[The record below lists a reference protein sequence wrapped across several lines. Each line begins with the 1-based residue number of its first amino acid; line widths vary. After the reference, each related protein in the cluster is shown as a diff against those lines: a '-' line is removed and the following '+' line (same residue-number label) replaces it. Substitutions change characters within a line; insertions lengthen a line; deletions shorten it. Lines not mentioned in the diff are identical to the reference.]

1 MTPNSR
7 DVTGSCLADGSTD
20 GTVGAMPD
28 ETLQRLAA
36 EYWDAVLESN
46 PTTATLLGDHR
57 FDDRIEDFSPEVE
70 AAQRRQWESI
80 LARATAVDAASL
92 DVEDAVT
99 RGQLVVETG
108 DAVALTDAH
117 MVELTSDQMT
127 GFHVGLVQSVPMM
140 SAPDPT
146 SAGMLLER
154 FRQVPA
160 AMEQLAGRFV
170 EGAAAG
176 RTPAAICVSRSLNT
190 IEGYLASPLDGDPFV
205 TLTGPPHGDDQAAWD
220 GEAAW
225 REELRAIAAGD
236 IRPAYRRLAD
246 VMRCELLP
254 VARDDDHPGLSW
266 LADGPELYA
275 ALVAHHT
282 SLDVPAEEIHAIGMD
297 EVTRRLPAEYAE
309 VGGRLFGLTDPA
321 AVLDRLRQDQSLR
334 YRSGDEIM
342 ADARDAFEAATAAMG
357 GWFGRLPQAPCT
369 IEPVPDFLAPDSPS
383 AYYFPPPGDGSR
395 GGTYF
400 VNTYGPEHKARYE
413 TASIAFH
420 EAIPGH
426 HLQLAIAMELAGLPD
441 FRRFSLSNTAY
452 VEGWGLYSE
461 RLAEEMGLYRNDLDR
476 MGMLA
481 ADSMRACRLVVD
493 TGLHAMGWTRSQA
506 IDFMASNSPI
516 SVDEVT
522 VEIDRYIGMPG
533 QALAYK
539 LGQREIFRLREE
551 ARSALGDRFDVKGFH
566 DAVLGSGAVGLPVL
580 GEIVGR
586 WAAAAAAAAGDDR

>member
-1 MTPNSR
+1 
-7 DVTGSCLADGSTD
+7 
-20 GTVGAMPD
+20 MPD
-28 ETLQRLAA
+28 ETLRKLAE
-36 EYWDAVLESN
+36 EYWDTVLESN

-57 FDDRIEDFSPEVE
+57 FDDRIEDFSVGAEVE
-70 AAQRRQWESI
+70 YRGKWESI
-80 LARATAVDAASL
+80 LQRATAVDAGSL
-92 DVEDAVT
+92 DVDDAVT
-99 RGQLVVETG
+99 RGQLVAETS
-108 DAVALTDAH
+108 DAITLTDAH

-127 GFHVGLVQSVPMM
+127 GFHVGFVQSLPMM

-146 SAGMLLER
+146 SATMMLER
-154 FRQVPA
+154 LRHVPDA
-160 AMEQLAGRFV
+160 LEQLAGRFL

-176 RTPAAICVSRSLNT
+176 RTPAAICVSRSVNM
-190 IEGYLASPLDGDPFV
+190 IEGYLSSPLDDDVVV
-205 TLTGPPHGDDQAAWD
+205 TLAGPPPVKGQADWD

-225 REELRAIAAGD
+225 RSELRQIAAEVV
-236 IRPAYRRLAD
+236 RPAYRRFAD
-246 VMRCELLP
+246 RLTGELLP
-254 VARDDDHPGLSW
+254 LSRDDDHCGLSW
-266 LADGPELYA
+266 LADGGPELYA

-282 SLDVPAEEIHAIGMD
+282 SLDLPPEEIHAMGME
-297 EVTRRLPAEYAE
+297 EVTEKLPAEYAE
-309 VGGRLFGLTDPA
+309 VGGRLFGITDPA
-321 AVLDRLRQDQSLR
+321 AVLVRLRQDPSLR
-334 YRSGDEIM
+334 YRTADEIM
-342 ADARDAFEAATAAMG
+342 ADARDAFESASAVMG

-369 IEPVPDFLAPDSPS
+369 IEAVPDFLAPDSPT

-400 VNTYGPEHKARYE
+400 VNTDKPENKARYE

-426 HLQLAIAMELAGLPD
+426 HLQLAIAMELTGLPS

-493 TGLHAMGWTRSQA
+493 TGLHALGWNRARA
-506 IDFMASNSPI
+506 IDFMVANSPM
-516 SVDEVT
+516 SVEEVE

-539 LGQREIFRLREE
+539 LGQREIFRLRES
-551 ARSALGDRFDVKGFH
+551 ARQELGDGFGIKGFH
-566 DAVLGSGAVGLPVL
+566 DAVLGSGAVSLPVL
-580 GEIVGR
+580 GDVVRR
-586 WAAAAAAAAGDDR
+586 WVDAQAAA